1 MSKTGSKK
9 ARNSAA
15 RLAAVQCVYQ
25 MRMTGMDAAQTV
37 RDHIDHHMGQ
47 DMDGDV
53 FVSAE
58 TELLSNI
65 VRGVQERGGD
75 IADMI
80 DAALQK
86 RKSAAEPEALLMAI
100 LACGA
105 YELLAHNEID
115 SPLIIAEYMNVANA
129 FFTRDEPKVVNAVL
143 DQLKTALRAG

>member
-1 MSKTGSKK
+1 MSKSGSKK

-25 MRMTGMDAAQTV
+25 MRMTGMGADDTL

-47 DMDGDV
+47 DMDGDI

-58 TELLSNI
+58 TELLSRI
-65 VRGVQERGGD
+65 VRGVQARGND

-86 RKSAAEPEALLMAI
+86 RKSASEPEALLMAI

-105 YELLAHNEID
+105 YEMLAHND
-115 SPLIIAEYMNVANA
+115 LDAPLIIAEYMHVANA
-129 FFTRDEPKVVNAVL
+129 FFNNDEPKVVNAVL
-143 DQLKTALRAG
+143 DQLKTALRAA